1 MPAIKHR
8 HVIVESLTVSVSLV
22 ARLRQ
27 TCLLSTTC
35 IWMVSSVSPYP
46 QPAHPSPSPLAL
58 GITDEADIMELKGSK
73 RKKGKKIDDPDFMPT
88 MKPIS
93 SVKEVQKIVSAIR
106 QTQSRKV
113 LIKLVTRIRVRVCS
127 FRLFAFAMN
136 EE

>member
-8 HVIVESLTVSVSLV
+8 RAIVESLIVSASLA

-27 TCLLSTTC
+27 TYLLSMIC
-35 IWMVSSVSPYP
+35 IWMVSPLVPYP
-46 QPAHPSPSPLAL
+46 QPTHPSPSPLAL

-113 LIKLVTRIRVRVCS
+113 LIKLVTRIRVR
-127 FRLFAFAMN
+127 A
-136 EE
+136 